1 MKLAAPAD
9 TGNLGGAPW
18 PSPDDLSEMQASD
31 YVLHA
36 SAGRLHRVPVVKS
49 TLPHDPLGHPQMIH
63 AARAPDG
70 AIYVNQGSLMCR
82 TEDEG
87 RTWTA
92 YPRGDAAGRRPS
104 PILGADMYPY
114 NGPFAI
120 LDDGTFVL
128 VGSNDGIRTD
138 PIEIMG
144 SADQGR
150 TWSVHSRLA
159 LPPRY
164 DERYFHSLQLIGGR
178 TLLLLYCCRDR
189 LIWEP
194 PASGVM
200 HLLAFRSSDG
210 GHTWSEPFLVCDWG
224 TEGAVAELGG
234 GRLLAVVRYQRPRM
248 PDDTAEDLEPQG
260 ARGDL
265 AWKHVFLVDSMDGG
279 RTWGNLRQL
288 TTIFGQCFG
297 APAVAGDGTIAVVH
311 DTRYGPGP
319 PSGRVMLSRDGGET
333 WADEAVYLY
342 YGSAVSGFSA
352 SVTLDDGD
360 VLSIVGT
367 CDHEPARTVWDAAI
381 GHTQVTAI
389 RWNPGK
395 LPSHP
400 VEHPLEEVERE

>member
-1 MKLAAPAD
+1 MTHDQGALRLDATTD

-18 PSPDDLSEMQASD
+18 PSPDDLLAMQASD

-36 SAGRLHRVPVVKS
+36 AGGRLRRVPVAKS
-49 TLPHDPLGHPQMIH
+49 ILPHDPAGHPQMIH
-63 AARAPDG
+63 AARAPCG

-82 TEDEG
+82 SDDEG
-87 RTWTA
+87 RTWTS
-92 YPRGDAAGRRPS
+92 YPRGDAAGREPS
-104 PILGADMYPY
+104 AVLGLDMYPCR
-114 NGPFAI
+114 GPIAV
-120 LDDGTFVL
+120 LDDGAL
-128 VGSNDGIRTD
+128 VHVGTNDGIRSD

-144 SADQGR
+144 STDQGR
-150 TWSVHSRLA
+150 SWRAHSTLT
-159 LPPRY
+159 LPARY
-164 DERYFHSLQLIGGR
+164 EERYYHSLRRIEGG
-178 TLLLLYCCRDR
+178 TLLLLFCCRDR
-189 LIWEP
+189 LVWEP

-200 HLLAFRSSDG
+200 HLLAFRSDDG
-210 GHTWSEPFLVCDWG
+210 GHTWSEPALVCNWG

-248 PDDTAEDLEPQG
+248 PDELEPQG
-260 ARGDL
+260 ARGNL
-265 AWKHVFLVDSMDGG
+265 AWKHVFLADSPDGG

-288 TTIFGQCFG
+288 TTVFGQCFG
-297 APAVAGDGTIAVVH
+297 APAVSGDGTIAVIH

-342 YGSAVSGFSA
+342 YGSGVSGFSA

-360 VLSIVGT
+360 VLSLVGT

-389 RWNPGK
+389 RWNPGE
-395 LPSHP
+395 LVS
-400 VEHPLEEVERE
+400 EA